1 MNVTRVV
8 IEVDAQQLV
17 SQHPQPTRIA
27 VFKDMIAID
36 STLRQSDRRD
46 RNLGRLRHH
55 KITHRNADTEED
67 KDGNSFLPQ
76 ITTH

>member
-1 MNVTRVV
+1 MNVTGAV

-17 SQHPQPTRIA
+17 SKHLQPARIA
-27 VFKDMIAID
+27 ASKDIIAID

-46 RNLGRLRHH
+46 RNLGMLRHH
-55 KITHRNADTEED
+55 KITHRNADAEED